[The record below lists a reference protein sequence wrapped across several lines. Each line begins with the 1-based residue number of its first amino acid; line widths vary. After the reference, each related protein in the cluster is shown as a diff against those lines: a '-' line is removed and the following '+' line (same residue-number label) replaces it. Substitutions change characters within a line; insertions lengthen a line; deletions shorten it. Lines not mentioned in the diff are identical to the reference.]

1 MRMYFLRHTEAA
13 EGADDEARELT
24 TKGRRDARRVG
35 RYLRTLGVR
44 LDRAY
49 TSPLVRARQTA
60 ERVLAELRVGR
71 RFALEETAVLANDA
85 SVAAFRQWLKK
96 LPKAESILLVG
107 HEPSMGKRVG
117 MLAGGVAVPMS
128 KGALARV
135 DVEEADRRRGVLR
148 LLIGPR
154 QIP

>member
-1 MRMYFLRHTEAA
+1 MKIYFLRHTEAA
-13 EGADDEARELT
+13 EGTDDAARELT
-24 TKGRRDARRVG
+24 AKGRRDARRVG
-35 RYLRTLGVR
+35 RYLQGLGVR
-44 LDRAY
+44 FDRAY
-49 TSPLVRARQTA
+49 ASPLVRARQTA

-71 RFALEETAVLANDA
+71 KFALEETAVLANDA
-85 SVAAFRQWLKK
+85 SAAAFRQWLKK

-107 HEPSMGKRVG
+107 HEPSIGTRVG

-148 LLIGPR
+148 LLMGPR
-154 QIP
+154 QIS